1 MRNPLIIND
10 LRQGAWARGPKSLI
24 INDLRTFFNHKK
36 NRLSSKIKILFLCF
50 LGLTG
55 NVFQHR
61 INGVMERHIDRL
73 QYTEAYGEQGHT
85 YTFTG
90 PCRVTGEEYSVTV
103 KGPEL
108 FRMRQTNSIMAL
120 KSLDSGDREFLIS
133 GTSPKGWDKL
143 FS

>member
-1 MRNPLIIND
+1 M
-10 LRQGAWARGPKSLI
+10 
-24 INDLRTFFNHKK
+24 
-36 NRLSSKIKILFLCF
+36 
-50 LGLTG
+50 GLTRLIY
-55 NVFQHR
+55 H
-61 INGVMERHIDRL
+61 IIMSGVMTRYID
-73 QYTEAYGEQGHT
+73 TGCT
-85 YTFTG
+85 YEEVYVKSDKLGMKHYYRFTG

>member
-1 MRNPLIIND
+1 MTRY
-10 LRQGAWARGPKSLI
+10 
-24 INDLRTFFNHKK
+24 
-36 NRLSSKIKILFLCF
+36 
-50 LGLTG
+50 
-55 NVFQHR
+55 
-61 INGVMERHIDRL
+61 IDRIK
-73 QYTEAYGEQGHT
+73 YTENYEPRFDTETGREIQSLHT

-90 PCRVTGEEYSVTV
+90 PCIVTGEEYSVTV

-108 FRMRQTNSIMAL
+108 FQMRQTNSMMAL

>member
-1 MRNPLIIND
+1 MTRYID
-10 LRQGAWARGPKSLI
+10 KLR
-24 INDLRTFFNHKK
+24 
-36 NRLSSKIKILFLCF
+36 
-50 LGLTG
+50 
-55 NVFQHR
+55 
-61 INGVMERHIDRL
+61 
-73 QYTEAYGEQGHT
+73 YTEAYGEQGHT

-90 PCRVTGEEYSVTV
+90 PCIVTGEEYSVTV

-108 FRMRQTNSIMAL
+108 FRMRQTNSMMEL